1 MSATQ
6 TVFPL
11 SPQNSIVHRGIVP
24 SLCTVAAGS
33 FASDSTYGSGAA
45 QVGSYAAVVVTQS
58 SSSAIRQHDN
68 EVQVNINLVLDL
80 SLASPVANNA
90 DELRILPALI
100 GQTAV
105 PGAWQQVL
113 PTPDP
118 NYGLPVIENVQINFL
133 NKAVSPSLIT
143 PLNVNGILKAQL
155 LYGGN
160 LALFLVNPATNA
172 LTPLQAA
179 DINWVATPN
188 LQLIIKVQGTYRG
201 YSAPN

>member
-6 TVFPL
+6 TAYPL
-11 SPQNSIVHRGIVP
+11 APQNSIVHRGIVP

-33 FASDSTYGSGAA
+33 FASDSTYGSGAV
-45 QVGSYAAVVVTQS
+45 QVGSYAAVVLSQS

-80 SLASPVANNA
+80 SLPDPIAVGTG
-90 DELRILPALI
+90 EVRLLPALI

-118 NYGLPVIENVQINFL
+118 NYGLPSFTNVQI
-133 NKAVSPSLIT
+133 I
-143 PLNVNGILKAQL
+143 NVNTSANTSVPLTLAGNLRAQM

-160 LALFLVNPATNA
+160 LALVLVDPATNA
-172 LTPLQAA
+172 YTAVTAA
-179 DINWVATPN
+179 DLVTFGVAN
-188 LQLIIKVQGTYRG
+188 RQLVIKIQGTYRG
-201 YSAPN
+201 YSSPN